1 MDKIICCSAEENNA
15 LKLWIAEGIEETTV
29 FQNVESGFTIKKCLL
44 DGEEITKNYCISL
57 IRY

>member
-44 DGEEITKNYCISL
+44 DGEEINKKLQEIL
-57 IRY
+57 